1 MEGAEIREWGGAD
14 WTRGS
19 LPKGS
24 VSGVGKK
31 PNVEEKGFSV
41 WGVPQGL
48 GVQEVKGFPFIQF

>member
-1 MEGAEIREWGGAD
+1 MEGAEIRERGGAD
-14 WTRGS
+14 WARGS

-31 PNVEEKGFSV
+31 PNVDEKGFSV
-41 WGVPQGL
+41 WGVPQGF